1 MTKFIFDV
9 TLDDL
14 LEADGVEGLNNI
26 LEERMLQNPEFE
38 GVLPTDISYE
48 PQFVTPGDIGL
59 ITIIATF
66 TPDSIYGETDEE
78 DDEDGTDETD

>member
-14 LEADGVEGLNNI
+14 LDADGVEGLNNI
-26 LEERMLQNPEFE
+26 LEERMAQNPEFA

-66 TPDSIYGETDEE
+66 TPDSIYGDNDDDDES
-78 DDEDGTDETD
+78 DDED

>member
-14 LEADGVEGLNNI
+14 LDADGVEGLNNI
-26 LEERMLQNPEFE
+26 LEERMTQDPEFE

-48 PQFVTPGDIGL
+48 PQFVTPGDVGL

-66 TPDSIYGETDEE
+66 TPDSIYGETDDDDES
-78 DDEDGTDETD
+78 DDED